1 MKLGNQSIYRKVL
14 AMRSLLKLIAF
25 GLVWFSLSSKSE
37 ANSLYISNIDRTQL
51 ESSAD
56 DGSQILARKPPTARK
71 GDLNEELR
79 DFGTQ
84 YFRAGNVRFVLDRDD
99 MRHIFLRHH
108 PKYRIDKKE
117 YQTDLDRNMDVKDI
131 VKAIRK
137 IITANQDILER
148 RANNFRE
155 CEVTGTRGLF
165 DRRIYV
171 VGIQS
176 NNHIRQFF
184 PLHRDY
190 RDQLNPC
197 N

>member
-1 MKLGNQSIYRKVL
+1 
-14 AMRSLLKLIAF
+14 MRSLFKIIVLGFIC
-25 GLVWFSLSSKSE
+25 FSLSSKSE
-37 ANSLYISNIDRTQL
+37 AKSLHISNLDRVQI
-51 ESSAD
+51 EISED
-56 DGSQILARKPPTARK
+56 DASQILVRKPPTPRK

-79 DFGTQ
+79 SFGTQ
-84 YFRAGNVRFVLDRDD
+84 YFRAGKVRFVLDRDD
-99 MRHIFLRHH
+99 MRHILLRHH

-137 IITANQDILER
+137 IITANQDILEQR
-148 RANNFRE
+148 ENNFRE

-184 PLHRDY
+184 PLHRNY
-190 RDQLNPC
+190 KSQLNHC